1 MSQDSQTPTPEW
13 AALFYL
19 CGHYDRPGE
28 KDSFVAGL
36 QELTQIGGSPAM
48 SVAVYLDLESGAQ
61 RIALRHGEQSE
72 PELLGTVNSG
82 DPETLEQFLLWAFDT
97 CPARRY
103 ILVMAGL
110 GIMDADS
117 VVGRPPF
124 DAARLFAIC
133 DDRATNDAIEL
144 HELSATLKAAFPPD
158 SSRRLVMLACDMYA
172 MQFMEVAYELRGLL
186 DLLVGI
192 QPGESEIAGPLLHWP
207 YARLLQRW
215 HQVVAAPIENVTPAW
230 KSPVNPQ
237 GLMLAQETVTLLGD
251 HYGSTEKSDSA
262 LTVSAINLEALVPVA
277 QALDTFSVVFLQW
290 LSNDVVWRARERV
303 VMDHTAALTQSL
315 SYDLDELATS
325 IGTALYDAADEA
337 LVRWA
342 AEAIPII
349 PYPSLSRTLRV
360 MGSTARSLATSGERG
375 DVYRRLADELS
386 ACRSRLERLLAVAV
400 DQASDTPVP
409 DHSGVDASVRALF
422 TDPSKPDT
430 VREPAAWAAIIERS
444 RDRFVGPQG
453 RELTDAFNGIAA
465 ANQLALLATR
475 VSVLVRGVN
484 QDPLETAVVAVR
496 PIKGR
501 CGLGLYRPIDLDK
514 LAESNYL
521 ELRFSRELHWTALL
535 TAVDLIK
542 QHARMLWRLLESQ
555 LTAAPLEARYQLM
568 RRLAGDRAL
577 TGRHAGQLRALS
589 APNAL
594 FLTIDPDDGEPA
606 ANGARPEASH
616 AAAEHDPADSIISY
630 CVRLSS
636 LDRSATVV
644 EKRNQITRARLERVL
659 AEIDNIG
666 AAVDAPPAQALQQ
679 LARCGSLLGDDILYG
694 ISDQLAEV
702 VPTEDR
708 AVHLVLQMPRQLM
721 RYPWELL
728 RDRNGWLVERFA
740 IGRQV
745 IADAERA
752 PRWSSSPRQGPLRLL
767 VVAPSVPGGGA
778 ELAGAGTLEG
788 SHVAACFGRLLDR
801 LPGIIDPAD
810 YLSHV
815 DRPVTVEEFRT
826 LLRSHRYDIVHFAG
840 HGRYDAANPDRSC
853 WMFAD
858 GPLYAF
864 ELRQTLANAEVRP
877 WLIYGSACEGAREG
891 GTSRNYHDGVY
902 GMATAALSQGV
913 AAYVGPLWKISDMDA
928 KNIAAAFYEALLI
941 RRTSLGEALSLA
953 RRSVREGEPD
963 LDELVTMPPQGI
975 GSGLDS
981 SVVRSTGWAGMVLYG
996 DPTPT
1001 ILQRLSPPDAKV
1013 SDPKTPSERTRRRST
1028 MSDTDADHS

>member
-1 MSQDSQTPTPEW
+1 MPPDAQTPTSPEW

-19 CGHYDRPGE
+19 CGHYNRPGE
-28 KDSFVAGL
+28 KDAFVAAL
-36 QELTQIGGSPAM
+36 QELTETGGSPAM
-48 SVAVYLDLESGAQ
+48 SVAAYLDLESGAQ
-61 RIALRHGEQSE
+61 RIALRHGEHSE
-72 PELLGTVNSG
+72 PEFLGTVNSG

-97 CPARRY
+97 CPAKRY
-103 ILVMAGL
+103 VLVMAGL
-110 GIMDADS
+110 GIMDTDS

-144 HELSATLKAAFPPD
+144 HELSATLKSAFPPD
-158 SSRRLVMLACDMYA
+158 GARRLVMLACDMYA

-192 QPGESEIAGPLLHWP
+192 QPGASEADGPLRHWP
-207 YARLLQRW
+207 YAQLLQRW
-215 HQVVAAPIENVTPAW
+215 HQVVAAPAESATPAW
-230 KSPVNPQ
+230 NSPINPQ
-237 GLMLAQETVTLLGD
+237 GVMLAQETVALLGQ
-251 HYGSTEKSDSA
+251 HYGATEAKHSA
-262 LTVSAINLEALVPVA
+262 LTVSAINLEALVPLA

-290 LSNDVVWRARERV
+290 LSNEVVWRARERV
-303 VMDHTAALTQSL
+303 VFDHTAVLTQSL

-325 IGTALYDAADEA
+325 IATALYDSADEA

-342 AEAIPII
+342 ADAIPII

-360 MGSTARSLATSGERG
+360 MGSTARSLAKPGEAG
-375 DVYRRLADELS
+375 DVHRQLADEMS
-386 ACRSRLERLLAVAV
+386 AVRARLERLLAVAV
-400 DQASDTPVP
+400 DQEPETKVP
-409 DHSGVDASVRALF
+409 DHSDVDRAVRGLF
-422 TDPSKPDT
+422 TDPAKPNS
-430 VREPAAWAAIIERS
+430 VREPAAWGAIIERS
-444 RDRFVGPQG
+444 RERFVGPQA

-465 ANQLALLATR
+465 ANQLACLAMR
-475 VSVLVRGVN
+475 VSVLARGVN
-484 QDPLETAVVAVR
+484 QDPQNTAVIAVQ
-496 PIKGR
+496 PPGGH
-501 CGLGLYRPIDLDK
+501 CGLGLYRPIELDK

-521 ELRFSRELHWTALL
+521 ELRFSKELHWTALL

-542 QHARMLWRLLESQ
+542 EHARMLWRLLESQ

-577 TGRHAGQLRALS
+577 TGRHAAQLRALS

-594 FLTIDPDDGEPA
+594 FLTIDPRNGDAAPDDE
-606 ANGARPEASH
+606 RREAKDKN
-616 AAAEHDPADSIISY
+616 ADDPIVSY

-644 EKRNQITRARLERVL
+644 EKRNQVTRARLDRLL
-659 AEIDNIG
+659 AEIDKIG
-666 AAVDAPPAQALQQ
+666 ASVDAPPDKALQQ

-694 ISDQLAEV
+694 ISEQLADV
-702 VPTEDR
+702 VPADDR
-708 AVHLVLQMPRQLM
+708 AVHLVLQMPRELM

-752 PRWSSSPRQGPLRLL
+752 PRWSSSPRQGALRLL
-767 VVAPSVPGGGA
+767 VVAPVVEDGGA
-778 ELAGAGTLEG
+778 ELTGAGTLEG
-788 SHVAACFGRLLDR
+788 AHVADCFSRLLDR
-801 LPGIIDPAD
+801 LPGMIDPTDFKAQ
-810 YLSHV
+810 V
-815 DRPVTVEEFRT
+815 DRPVTVEEFRM
-826 LLRSHRYDIVHFAG
+826 LLRSQRYDIVHFAG
-840 HGRYDAANPDRSC
+840 HGRYDAENPDRSC

-864 ELRQTLANAEVRP
+864 ELRQTLANAEVKP

-891 GTSRNYHDGVY
+891 TTSRNYHDGVY

-913 AAYVGPLWKISDMDA
+913 AAYVGPLWKISDTDA

-941 RRTSLGEALSLA
+941 RRTSLGEALALA
-953 RRSVREGEPD
+953 RRSVREGVPD
-963 LDELVTMPPQGI
+963 LDELMTRPPVGI
-975 GSGLDS
+975 GSGQDS
-981 SVVRSTGWAGMVLYG
+981 IRSTGWAGMVLYG

-1001 ILQRLSPPDAKV
+1001 ILQRLSPPDAEEQ
-1013 SDPKTPSERTRRRST
+1013 DPTAPATSERARRRNAAES
-1028 MSDTDADHS
+1028 ADR